1 MVLPCVCVWG
11 GGGGNK
17 QVKLVDQ
24 QGLAS
29 HTSTVNEGLTGQAGQ
44 FDVAVFTGCTFLM
57 HG

>member
-1 MVLPCVCVWG
+1 MVLPCVCVCVG
-11 GGGGNK
+11 GGDK